1 MKKFDKKNLKEL
13 EFFKDTLES
22 FIEEWYQITMPKIV
36 SINKTNEK
44 YVNDEKNKSFII
56 VNEIDEDN
64 YDALDKK
71 DTVIMTFVIK
81 KQKTKK

>member
-1 MKKFDKKNLKEL
+1 
-13 EFFKDTLES
+13 
-22 FIEEWYQITMPKIV
+22 MPKIV